1 VLFSPKALQIMKRLQ
16 TVSVYLAVFVLAGVS
31 SLKSDEPVKTQSRA
45 MARTVKGRATY
56 TTPDGTTKRLKAN
69 AELAPGTTIIT
80 GPGSFAYLSVNGLSS
95 AVRLDAKTTVVIER
109 MERTGPA
116 REGTT
121 ETRLNLKVGSIFGQI
136 KKVAGDST
144 FEIETPHGVAGIR
157 GTDFA
162 IDVAPSSDGKFSA
175 TFTCVT
181 GQVIVAALVD
191 SFLQT
196 KTIHEGECWTPG
208 SGGPQMA
215 PPERLQSYAQ
225 WQIPLGRA
233 VAPPEIT
240 ILPVF
245 PNGAPPLGPSGPP
258 RK

>member
-1 VLFSPKALQIMKRLQ
+1 MKRLQ

-144 FEIETPHGVAGIR
+144 FEIETPHGRGSVIR
-157 GTDFA
+157 RQVFGDLHVCDRA
-162 IDVAPSSDGKFSA
+162 SHCGRP
-175 TFTCVT
+175 C
-181 GQVIVAALVD
+181 GQ
-191 SFLQT
+191 
-196 KTIHEGECWTPG
+196 
-208 SGGPQMA
+208 
-215 PPERLQSYAQ
+215 
-225 WQIPLGRA
+225 
-233 VAPPEIT
+233 
-240 ILPVF
+240 F
-245 PNGAPPLGPSGPP
+245 PANQNNS
-258 RK
+258 